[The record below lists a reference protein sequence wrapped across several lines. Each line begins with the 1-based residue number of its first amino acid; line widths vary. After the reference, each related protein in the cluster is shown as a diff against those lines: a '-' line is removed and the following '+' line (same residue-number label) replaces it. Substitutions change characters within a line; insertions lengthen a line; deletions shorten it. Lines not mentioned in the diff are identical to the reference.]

1 MENIEAAYLEHRSYL
16 LAFLRTRTYEPE
28 DVLSITFL
36 KACIFVSK
44 GGLVEGN
51 VRAWLFMIARNT
63 LKDQY
68 RDKPPE
74 VDIEAYTHLLS
85 SPGPEVEVQKRDRAS
100 EIWAQVSTLPPRQ
113 EALLREQFLEDYSL
127 EASAELHKISAEC
140 VKQGRHRA
148 RTSLRTRAF

>member
-1 MENIEAAYLEHRSYL
+1 MDHIEAAYLEHKSYL
-16 LAFLRTRTYEPE
+16 MAFLRTRTYEPE

-51 VRAWLFMIARNT
+51 VRAWLFKIARNT

-68 RDKPPE
+68 RDKQSE
-74 VDIEAYTHLLS
+74 VDIEAYAQLLS
-85 SPGPEVEVQKRDRAS
+85 SPGPEEETQKRARAT

-113 EALLREQFLEDYSL
+113 EALIREQFLEDCSL
-127 EASAELHKISAEC
+127 EASAELHKTTAEC

-148 RTSLRTRAF
+148 RISLRTRAF